1 MNPPLHN
8 RPGQSLPS
16 ARQGAHVPPLP
27 LPSLSFSTTTTIFS
41 LVPPDPETS
50 PFEEYRDCTLDACG
64 SAKKY
69 NDAR

>member
-8 RPGQSLPS
+8 RPGQSLPA

-50 PFEEYRDCTLDACG
+50 P
-64 SAKKY
+64 
-69 NDAR
+69 NDAAIQPRSCFSGFLMNAG